1 MPPAILTIPMEFKGA
16 NASAILGVLEN
27 ARLLRVGF
35 AGSSSTF
42 GKPKNETI
50 DYKLVIINATR
61 DVNVRNAKT
70 IFYGPL
76 AAVNNVPPPI
86 EKDAYGDDVPSNRR
100 RLVDGSDVDDEEDD
114 EYSASDFLEHSDSS
128 ETNEQW
134 YKAVRDKSSS
144 SKSRAERPRTPE
156 ELATQRLLNQYVS
169 SYYAGFYNF
178 MRTSMESAHKLG
190 VGPPVPDEWKEAQPF
205 TKWLS
210 YDELLQDEKDRSAA
224 MLDKRR
230 RLAAKPVVGTKMQMI
245 VIIPSVSVPGVDDP
259 TGAAVIELQQQAIK
273 TIISDLNTSYNAP
286 AMLKDA
292 NGYLTIPN
300 PASMVSQF
308 MPFFLGMK
316 KLGFNIDISI
326 DFDGIISVYSFPRFV
341 YPIPPSP
348 LYTPQESMTLSGGVM
363 GGAIVVGFMFAFA
376 LRMRYARGG
385 KLPIEKQK
393 VWEKT
398 MGEEEEIED
407 FSLSKEVLSEEDR
420 LIRKYNDREVP
431 IRTKR
436 DRAVVE
442 AMRSLQSQKAD
453 LLRHHVKR
461 EVHYMLRD
469 PAVRRRLERSRLR
482 TQQREQ
488 EELEVMALA
497 LKAAEAQAAAAAS
510 GELEDKRRAAEAAA
524 AAKAASDKAAASKAR
539 REKRAALRRRAL
551 VGSEEDGEDSWG
563 GGYDDLGVKD
573 ILLGSDSEKS
583 DSDEGGEDAL
593 VPGVVDHDDIGIST
607 SQQADSS
614 SPQKSIASRGEA
626 RGRLFSPPG
635 LGGDE
640 SARASVLLSA
650 TGTVSPTLSAVDTSV
665 LPVVMQGARKVPG
678 GKARREARKAMR
690 AKTAEVT
697 ERPGLIVDAPF
708 SIGTI
713 GETEVSPPGD
723 RVISIDTLDPN
734 GKAAKLKQSS
744 ERLKAD
750 LELKTELVG
759 FGVPAEY
766 KLSLRERKTIER
778 QMRQLPTTRRIAA
791 ASAEIAAYRAT
802 TDTDTLLASLQVQ
815 YLQEITLR
823 PLDPER
829 NNRGQDEAEVEFD
842 GGADEDFGLFDV
854 QGDGSGGDMLSNRPR
869 SREGGAHASINQEDD
884 ILGAVDETAAAHKDD
899 EEHHDDENEHDEAQ
913 LDGLMTE
920 YLEMVTTDHDREVV
934 HLKPHEEE
942 GGDILQAAQ
951 RATAEAKAAEEAAA
965 AAEKVA
971 ASSETEPAVESTS
984 EFIEHESPTVLK
996 REGSAFMQRVRPS
1009 RDLLPPLA
1017 THSEEDEEDE
1027 SQLAPLPG
1035 DSPVKPAKPSAD
1047 EEAAKKAAADEEAAA
1062 EERRRAAAD
1071 RIDRAARL
1079 ELEPPSADVLLSR
1092 VRNMYNVQKAS
1103 LEAAG
1108 AAARARPTLA
1118 LPADDEAKA
1127 AAAAVI
1133 NTGLGLGLAGPT
1145 PVRQTAST
1153 YSVVRRIH
1161 PSLISSPFLDPGLT
1175 GGPPPMSA
1183 GPPPGSAFAVN
1194 RRMAGATIEPI
1205 PIRPG
1210 SVGAPRLAPSARS
1223 SVGGSLRAIEPK
1235 QTAWGV
1241 PSGGDSI
1248 PTPGG
1253 GRIVDYQ
1260 AAFAAPGGNT
1270 TTSGIQRTSS
1280 LSRTGSATVSRQ
1292 TGAAGAIPPQQ
1303 QQQQQLRRLPPGLGS
1318 VTQTSRRTS
1327 NAASGEK
1334 PEDAWS

>member
-1 MPPAILTIPMEFKGA
+1 MEFKGA

-35 AGSSSTF
+35 AGSSSTV

-76 AAVNNVPPPI
+76 AAVNNVQPPI
-86 EKDAYGDDVPSNRR
+86 EKDAYGDDIPQRRR
-100 RLVDGSDVDDEEDD
+100 RLIDDGADEEDED
-114 EYSASDFLEHSDSS
+114 EYSASDFLEHADSS
-128 ETNEQW
+128 EANEQW

-144 SKSRAERPRTPE
+144 SKSRAEKPRTPE
-156 ELATQRLLNQYVS
+156 ELATQRLLNQYIS

-210 YDELLQDEKDRSAA
+210 YDELLQDEKERSAA
-224 MLDKRR
+224 ALDKRR
-230 RLAAKPVVGTKMQMI
+230 QLQSKKPVVGTKMQMI

-259 TGAAVIELQQQAIK
+259 TGAAVIALQQEAIK

-292 NGYLTIPN
+292 NGFLTIPN

-363 GGAIVVGFMFAFA
+363 GGAILIGFMFAFA

-385 KLPIEKQK
+385 RLPIEKAK
-393 VWEKT
+393 TWEKS
-398 MGEEEEIED
+398 MGEEEEIQD
-407 FSLSKEVLSEEDR
+407 VSLSKDVLSEEDR

-469 PAVRRRLERSRLR
+469 PSVRRRLERSRLR

-497 LKAAEAQAAAAAS
+497 LKAAEAQAAAAAT
-510 GELEDKRRAAEAAA
+510 GEFEDKRRAAEAAA

-551 VGSEEDGEDSWG
+551 VGSEEDGEDAAWG

-583 DSDEGGEDAL
+583 DSDEDAL
-593 VPGVVDHDDIGIST
+593 VPGVVDPDDIGVL
-607 SQQADSS
+607 SS
-614 SPQKSIASRGEA
+614 SPQQQKAAIAGRGEA

-635 LGGDE
+635 LEGGE

-650 TGTVSPTLSAVDTSV
+650 TGTVSPTLSTVDTSV
-665 LPVVMQGARKVPG
+665 LPVVSLGARKVPG
-678 GKARREARKAMR
+678 GKARREAKKALR

-723 RVISIDTLDPN
+723 RVISVDTLDPN
-734 GKAAKLKQSS
+734 GKAAKLKESS
-744 ERLKAD
+744 ERLKSD

-829 NNRGQDEAEVEFD
+829 HKHGREEVEVEFD
-842 GGADEDFGLFDV
+842 GGADEDYGLFDV

-869 SREGGAHASINQEDD
+869 SREGGLRASDDQEDD
-884 ILGAVDETAAAHKDD
+884 ILGAVDETAAAHKDE
-899 EEHHDDENEHDEAQ
+899 EEHDGDHEHDEAQ
-913 LDGLMTE
+913 LDGLMSE

-942 GGDILQAAQ
+942 GGEILQAAE
-951 RATAEAKAAEEAAA
+951 RAAAVAKAAEDAAAAAA
-965 AAEKVA
+965 AAEKA
-971 ASSETEPAVESTS
+971 AEIEAAVESTS
-984 EFIEHESPTVLK
+984 EFVEHESPTVLK

-1017 THSEEDEEDE
+1017 THSEEDEDE

-1035 DSPVKPAKPSAD
+1035 ESPDKPSSNSSEA
-1047 EEAAKKAAADEEAAA
+1047 EEAAKRAAAEEEAAA

-1175 GGPPPMSA
+1175 GPPSAMSA

-1205 PIRPG
+1205 PVRPG
-1210 SVGAPRLAPSARS
+1210 SVGAPRLAPSTRS
-1223 SVGGSLRAIEPK
+1223 SIGGSLRAIEPK
-1235 QTAWGV
+1235 QQAWGV
-1241 PSGGDSI
+1241 PVGGESI
-1248 PTPGG
+1248 QTPGG
-1253 GRIVDYQ
+1253 GRVVDYQ
-1260 AAFAAPGGNT
+1260 AAFAAPLT
-1270 TTSGIQRTSS
+1270 TGTGIPRASS
-1280 LSRTGSATVSRQ
+1280 LSRSGSASVSRMV
-1292 TGAAGAIPPQQ
+1292 GAAADTNPVIVRGAGTVPQQ
-1303 QQQQQLRRLPPGLGS
+1303 QQQRRLPPGIGS
-1318 VTQTSRRTS
+1318 VNVSRRTS
-1327 NAASGEK
+1327 TNAAPGDIK
-1334 PEDAWS
+1334 PPEDAWS

>member
-1 MPPAILTIPMEFKGA
+1 MEFKGA
-16 NASAILGVLEN
+16 NATAILGVLEN

-76 AAVNNVPPPI
+76 AAVNNVVPPI
-86 EKDAYGDDVPSNRR
+86 EKDAYGDDMPQRR
-100 RLVDGSDVDDEEDD
+100 RLIDGSNEEEVEEEEDD
-114 EYSASDFLEHSDSS
+114 EYSASDFLEHADSSDS
-128 ETNEQW
+128 NEQW
-134 YKAVRDKSSS
+134 YKKVRDKSLS
-144 SKSRAERPRTPE
+144 SKSRAEKPRTPE

-190 VGPPVPDEWKEAQPF
+190 VGPPVPDEWKESQPF
-205 TKWLS
+205 TKWRS
-210 YDELLQDEKDRSAA
+210 YDELLQDEKDKAA
-224 MLDKRR
+224 QVAFDKRR
-230 RLAAKPVVGTKMQMI
+230 RLASKPVVGTKMQMI

-259 TGAAVIELQQQAIK
+259 TGAAVIALQQEAIK

-363 GGAIVVGFMFAFA
+363 GGAIVIGFMFAFA

-385 KLPIEKQK
+385 KLPVEKAK
-393 VWEKT
+393 MWEKS

-407 FSLSKEVLSEEDR
+407 ISLSKEVLSEEDR

-482 TQQREQ
+482 TQLREQ
-488 EELEVMALA
+488 EDLEVMALA
-497 LKAAEAQAAAAAS
+497 LKAAEAQATAAAT
-510 GELEDKRRAAEAAA
+510 GEFEDKRRAAEAAA

-551 VGSEEDGEDSWG
+551 VGGSEEDGEDAWG

-583 DSDEGGEDAL
+583 DSDGEDDAL
-593 VPGVVDHDDIGIST
+593 VPGIIDTEDIGIST
-607 SQQADSS
+607 T
-614 SPQKSIASRGEA
+614 SPQKSITSRGEA
-626 RGRLFSPPG
+626 RGRFLSPSG
-635 LGGDE
+635 QGDE

-650 TGTVSPTLSAVDTSV
+650 TGTVSPTLSTVDTSV
-665 LPVVMQGARKVPG
+665 LPVVQGARKVPG
-678 GKARREARKAMR
+678 GKARREAKKAMR

-713 GETEVSPPGD
+713 GDTEISPPGD
-723 RVISIDTLDPN
+723 RVIAMDTLDPN
-734 GKAAKLKQSS
+734 GKAAKLKESS
-744 ERLKAD
+744 ERLKND
-750 LELKTELVG
+750 LDLRKELVG
-759 FGVPAEY
+759 FGVPSQY
-766 KLSLRERKTIER
+766 RLSLRERKTIER
-778 QMRQLPTTRRIAA
+778 QIRQLPTTRRIAS
-791 ASAEIAAYRAT
+791 ASSEIAAYRAT
-802 TDTDTLLASLQVQ
+802 TDTDTLIASLQVQ
-815 YLQEITLR
+815 YLQELSLR
-823 PLDPER
+823 PLDADR
-829 NNRGQDEAEVEFD
+829 IKRGHEDIEVEFD

-854 QGDGSGGDMLSNRPR
+854 QGDGTSGDMLSNRPR
-869 SREGGAHASINQEDD
+869 SREAVHTSDEHEDD
-884 ILGAVDETAAAHKDD
+884 ILGAVDETEAAHKDD
-899 EEHHDDENEHDEAQ
+899 EEHNDEHDEAQ

-934 HLKPHEEE
+934 HLKPHEAE
-942 GGDILQAAQ
+942 GGNVLQAAEL
-951 RATAEAKAAEEAAA
+951 AAAAKAAEETAAD
-965 AAEKVA
+965 AEKATAESSMLVA
-971 ASSETEPAVESTS
+971 STS
-984 EFIEHESPTVLK
+984 EFVEQESPSVLK

-1017 THSEEDEEDE
+1017 THSEEDEDE
-1027 SQLAPLPG
+1027 SQFAPLPG
-1035 DSPVKPAKPSAD
+1035 DSPVKTMKSSPTD
-1047 EEAAKKAAADEEAAA
+1047 EEKKAAEEEAAA
-1062 EERRRAAAD
+1062 EERKRAAAD

-1108 AAARARPTLA
+1108 AAARARPTLS

-1175 GGPPPMSA
+1175 GGPSQMSA

-1194 RRMAGATIEPI
+1194 RRVGGTIEPI

-1210 SVGAPRLAPSARS
+1210 SVGAPRLAPSARPS
-1223 SVGGSLRAIEPK
+1223 PGGSLRTVESK

-1241 PSGGDSI
+1241 SAGGESI

-1260 AAFAAPGGNT
+1260 ANFGPPGNNA
-1270 TTSGIQRTSS
+1270 SGILRSSS
-1280 LSRTGSATVSRQ
+1280 LSRSGSASITR
-1292 TGAAGAIPPQQ
+1292 AADTNPTLVRGGPQQ
-1303 QQQQQLRRLPPGLGS
+1303 QRRNLPGLGS
-1318 VTQTSRRTS
+1318 VTTQSRRTS
-1327 NAASGEK
+1327 TNAAPPGESSK